1 MTDKDHARDQPDPT
15 PRAGNTHNHAPAFRA
30 QDHLRHTEGKRKAK
44 FDRHV
49 PVGGNQE
56 RDRP

>member
-1 MTDKDHARDQPDPT
+1 MTNQTLP